1 MKANEALVT
10 ILKKSHAQALAGKT
24 VTNEKAERFMHAKVY
39 ELSNPV
45 DTYCVAEPV

>member
-24 VTNEKAERFMHAKVY
+24 VTNDKAERFMHAKVY
-39 ELSNPV
+39 ELS
-45 DTYCVAEPV
+45 TLYYQRQHRIY